1 MNGPHPDTELRA
13 GPPTLP
19 PLRVLIVDDSPEDT
33 ETYRHLLRHWP
44 EREVHTQAAALGDDA
59 LDALQH
65 GTPDVILLDYQLPDM
80 TGLEFLHEARPD
92 CAVIMLTG
100 VGDEQV
106 AVQAMRAGAQD
117 YLVKGRL
124 SADLL
129 RQTLLRALHTHAL
142 ARDLR
147 RSQARTA
154 AILGSIT
161 DGFVTLDE
169 RGQVM
174 ELNGAAEVLLGA
186 DLDHLRRAPPPW
198 HADPDFTASI
208 ERARQGGEMTTAEL
222 HLPERGTWLH
232 ARLYPSRTGL
242 TMYLYDVT
250 ARREAEAREQ
260 RYSRRMQGLYDAA
273 TTLNTVRERQDVL
286 RAIVRVS
293 QALVR
298 SPLVVLATP
307 DPVTAGEW
315 LLTGADGPVGTPD
328 DLPGAAAL
336 RAGLQLAVQPEQIG
350 ACGADW
356 TTLTLT
362 RPRETADPQAHGP
375 QTSDPQ
381 APAPDTGTL
390 LGVLAF
396 RPPQDAEHSDDTRTL
411 LLTLAQML
419 SHTLTRSA
427 LFEADREHRQTLEA
441 RVQTRT
447 AALERSN
454 RELEQFAYV
463 ASHDLKEP
471 LRTISS
477 FTQLL
482 QSRYG
487 PQLDDRA
494 RRYIDITVAGAQRM
508 STLIE
513 DVLAV
518 SRLNTQPSVPTRT
531 DLNTLVGHVTTQL
544 QALIHETGGTV
555 QVGPLPNLMVDATQF
570 TQLFQNLIGNALK
583 FRRPDRPPT
592 VQVQAQPGADS
603 WTFTVTD
610 NGIGIDPEYHERVF
624 VIFQRLH
631 TRDHYA
637 GNGIGLALCR
647 KIVEGRGGT
656 IWLSETDGGGTT
668 VQFSVP
674 HRQGDARSA

>member
-1 MNGPHPDTELRA
+1 MTGTEAQSGSQARGAEVTQPQAVL
-13 GPPTLP
+13 
-19 PLRVLIVDDSPEDT
+19 PLRILIVDDSPEDT
-33 ETYRHLLRHWP
+33 ETYLHFLRHWP
-44 EREVHTQAAALGDDA
+44 GREVHAQATALGEDA
-59 LDALQH
+59 LDALQR

-80 TGLEFLHEARPD
+80 TGLEFLNEARPD

-106 AVQAMRAGAQD
+106 AVQAIRAGAQD

-124 SADLL
+124 NADLL
-129 RQTLLRALHTHAL
+129 RQTLLRALNTHGM
-142 ARDLR
+142 ARELR

-154 AILGSIT
+154 AILNSIT
-161 DGFVTLDE
+161 DGFVALDE
-169 RGQVM
+169 TGQVM
-174 ELNGAAEVLLGA
+174 ELNGAAEILLGTTLNA
-186 DLDHLRRAPPPW
+186 LRRAPPPW
-198 HADPDFTASI
+198 HGNPDFTAAI
-208 ERARQGGEMTTAEL
+208 ERARHSAEMTTAEL
-222 HLPERGTWLH
+222 RLPEQDRWLH

-242 TMYLYDVT
+242 IMYLYDVT
-250 ARREAEAREQ
+250 ARREAEQREQ
-260 RYSRRMQGLYDAA
+260 RHSRRMQGLYNAA
-273 TTLNTVRERQDVL
+273 ATLNTVRERQDVL
-286 RAIVRVS
+286 TAIVQVS

-298 SPLVVLATP
+298 SPLVILATP
-307 DPVTAGEW
+307 DAAGDW
-315 LLTGADGPVGTPD
+315 LLTGQDGPVEALTA
-328 DLPGAAAL
+328 LPGAAAL
-336 RAGLQLAVQPEQIG
+336 QAGLQLAVQPEQIG
-350 ACGADW
+350 SCGDGW

-362 RPRETADPQAHGP
+362 RPRGTAGQPGSAASTD
-375 QTSDPQ
+375 DL
-381 APAPDTGTL
+381 TGNL

-396 RPPQDAEHSDDTRTL
+396 QPPQDAEHSDDTRTL

-419 SHTLTRSA
+419 SHALTRSA
-427 LFEADREHRQTLEA
+427 LYEADREHRQTLEA
-441 RVQTRT
+441 RVQART

-482 QSRYG
+482 QNRYG

-494 RRYIDITVAGAQRM
+494 RRYIDFTVAGAQRM

-518 SRLNTQPSVPTRT
+518 SRLNTQPSIPTLT
-531 DLNTLVGHVTTQL
+531 DLNTLVGHVTAQL
-544 QALIHETGGTV
+544 QALIDETGGQV
-555 QVGPLPNLMVDATQF
+555 QVGTLPRLMVDATQF

-583 FRRPDRPPT
+583 FRRPDQPPV
-592 VQVQAQPGADS
+592 VQVQAHASEDG
-603 WTFTVTD
+603 WIFTVTD
-610 NGIGIDPEYHERVF
+610 NGIGIEPEYHDRVF

-656 IWLSETDGGGTT
+656 IWLSQPAAGGTA

-674 HRQGDARSA
+674 HRSGDTRPA